1 MCEDK
6 EYGHYSK
13 HHQGYHHGWHHGN
26 HHKRYSSIVKRVE
39 NQITVPEVLL
49 EVADV
54 DVGDF
59 VEISIRKVKKHHQH
73 EK

>member
-6 EYGHYSK
+6 EYGHHSK
-13 HHQGYHHGWHHGN
+13 YHQGYHHGWYHGN
-26 HHKRYSSIVKRVE
+26 HHKRYSSIVKRAEKQV
-39 NQITVPEVLL
+39 TVPEVLL

-59 VEISIRKVKKHHQH
+59 VEISIRKVKKHPQH